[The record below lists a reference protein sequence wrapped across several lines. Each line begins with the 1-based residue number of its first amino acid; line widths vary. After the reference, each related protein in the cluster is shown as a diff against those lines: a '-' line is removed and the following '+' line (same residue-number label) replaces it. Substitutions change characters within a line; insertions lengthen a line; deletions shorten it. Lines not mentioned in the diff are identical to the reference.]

1 MKEPISSS
9 QARKTGLIQAAPL
22 RRCGWLVHGFTTRHQ
37 SAGRDFNL
45 SYSVA
50 DDAKVVSRNR
60 QRLMRRLAAEGLQ
73 LVTLRQ
79 RHTDMIQVID
89 SLPHAGEHERDGA
102 PKLPG
107 DAVVTNR
114 PGLLLAVQVADC
126 LPLLLVDAKRRIVAA
141 VHAGWRGTLKRIAEK
156 TIGRMR
162 QEFGTNPRD
171 IRAAFGP
178 SIRRCCYEVGREVV
192 EAYQGTFSYCDE
204 LFSRTKPSPSEV
216 HWQQPLLTDNRELRP
231 RPSVTAP
238 PGEKF
243 HLDLVAANR
252 RQLQVA
258 GVPARSIWTSPL
270 CTACR
275 TDLLFSHRAERG
287 RTGRLLG
294 LVGMTQPRGN
304 RIQKR

>member
-1 MKEPISSS
+1 M
-9 QARKTGLIQAAPL
+9 
-22 RRCGWLVHGFTTRHQ
+22 HGFTTRHQ

-60 QRLMRRLAAEGLQ
+60 QRLMRRLTAKGMQ

-89 SLPHAGEHERDGA
+89 SLPHAGEREPDGA
-102 PKLPG
+102 LKLPG
-107 DAVVTNR
+107 DAVVSTR

-126 LPLLLVDAKRRIVAA
+126 LPLLLVDTKRRVVAA
-141 VHAGWRGTLKRIAEK
+141 VHAGWRGTAKRIAEK
-156 TIGRMR
+156 TVGRMR
-162 QEFGTNPRD
+162 QEFGTNPKD
-171 IRAAFGP
+171 VRAAFGP

-204 LFSRTKPSPSEV
+204 LFSRTEASPSEV

-231 RPSVTAP
+231 RPGVTAP

-252 RQLQVA
+252 RQLQAA
-258 GVPARSIWTSPL
+258 GVPARNIWTSPL
-270 CTACR
+270 CTACH
-275 TDLLFSHRAERG
+275 TDLLFSHRAEHG
-287 RTGRLLG
+287 HTGRLMG
-294 LVGMTQPRGN
+294 LIGLREP
-304 RIQKR
+304 

>member
-1 MKEPISSS
+1 MKGSISSS
-9 QARKTGLIQAAPL
+9 RTRKAELVWAAPL
-22 RRCGWLVHGFTTRHQ
+22 RRCGWLVHAFTTRHQ

-60 QRLMRRLAAEGLQ
+60 QRLMRRLAAEGMQ

-89 SLPHAGEHERDGA
+89 SLPHAGEHEPDGA
-102 PKLPG
+102 LKLPG

-114 PGLLLAVQVADC
+114 PGLLLAVRVADC
-126 LPLLLVDAKRRIVAA
+126 LPLLLVDAKRRVVAA

-156 TIGRMR
+156 TVWRMR

-178 SIRRCCYEVGREVV
+178 SIRRCCYEVGCEVV

-204 LFSRTKPSPSEV
+204 LFSRTEASPSEV

-231 RPSVTAP
+231 RPGVTAP

-252 RQLQVA
+252 RQLQAA
-258 GVPARSIWTSPL
+258 GVPARNIWTSPL
-270 CTACR
+270 CTACH
-275 TDLLFSHRAERG
+275 TDLLFSHRAAHG
-287 RTGRLLG
+287 RTGRLMGVIG
-294 LVGMTQPRGN
+294 LREP
-304 RIQKR
+304 

>member
-1 MKEPISSS
+1 MKGSISSS
-9 QARKTGLIQAAPL
+9 QARKTELIQAAPL
-22 RRCGWLVHGFTTRHQ
+22 RRYGWLVHGFTTRHQ

-60 QRLMRRLAAEGLQ
+60 RRLMRRLAAKGMQ
-73 LVTLRQ
+73 LITLRQ

-89 SLPHAGEHERDGA
+89 SLPHVGEREPDGA
-102 PKLPG
+102 LKLPG
-107 DAVVTNR
+107 DAVVSTR

-126 LPLLLVDAKRRIVAA
+126 LPLLLVDAKRRVVAA
-141 VHAGWRGTLKRIAEK
+141 VHAGWRGTAKRIAEK
-156 TIGRMR
+156 TVGRMR
-162 QEFGTNPRD
+162 QEFGTNPKD
-171 IRAAFGP
+171 VRAVFGP

-204 LFSRTKPSPSEV
+204 LFSRTEASPSEV

-231 RPSVTAP
+231 RPGVTAP

-252 RQLQVA
+252 RQLQAA
-258 GVPARSIWTSPL
+258 GVPARNIWTSPL
-270 CTACR
+270 CTACQ
-275 TDLLFSHRAERG
+275 TDLLFSHRAEHG
-287 RTGRLLG
+287 RTGRLMGVIG
-294 LVGMTQPRGN
+294 LREP
-304 RIQKR
+304 